1 MATLR
6 ELKGRIGSVASSE
19 KITGAMKM
27 ISSAKMHK
35 AEQSLKRLL
44 PFRTQIESIIGN
56 LLTSDAECSSPLLE
70 VRDVHKREA
79 VMKSP
84 STKERL
90 FVIYKVGIVVF
101 GSDDGLCGAYNV
113 NIFKQL
119 LARINDLRAEL
130 GLDLAVAIY
139 PVGGKMTKAVRKI
152 TGDGISVETMFGVD
166 SKTTGDGVREFTD
179 MLQGKF
185 LKGELDRIDLLYM
198 SFKSVSRQRPKAEQ
212 LIPVVESTFSQNGVV
227 ESVRPYIFEPDAN
240 TIFRSVLPMF
250 LMAVMQDVF
259 TENRASEQAARVM
272 AMQSANDNAKKLLDQ
287 LRLEYNKLRQQS
299 ITTELLDILGG
310 QVQS

>member
-44 PFRTQIESIIGN
+44 PFRNQIENIIGN
-56 LLTSDAECSSPLLE
+56 LLSADAQFSSPLLE
-70 VRDVHKREA
+70 KRE
-79 VMKSP
+79 VKNVS
-84 STKERL
+84 
-90 FVIYKVGIVVF
+90 IVVF

-113 NIFKQL
+113 NIFKVL
-119 LARINDLRAEL
+119 LGRLTDYRAKYGEE
-130 GLDLAVAIY
+130 VNVTVY
-139 PVGGKMTKAVRKI
+139 PVGAKMTKAVSRI
-152 TGDGISVETMFGVD
+152 TETHLSVKTLEGVD
-166 SKTTGDGVREFTD
+166 SKTSGNGVKVFLDALLESFYVGDTD
-179 MLQGKF
+179 KV
-185 LKGELDRIDLLYM
+185 DVLYM
-198 SFKSVSRQRPKAEQ
+198 NFQSVSRQRPVCEQ
-212 LIPVVESTFSQNGVV
+212 LVPVVQETFKDNGV
-227 ESVRPYIFEPDAN
+227 SVSFRPYLFEPDAN

-250 LMAVMQDVF
+250 LMAVLQEVF

-272 AMQSANDNAKKLLDQ
+272 AMQSANDNAKKLLEQ
-287 LRLEYNKLRQQS
+287 LRLEFNKLRQQS

-310 QVQS
+310 QIR

>member
-56 LLTSDAECSSPLLE
+56 LLTSDAECSSPLFE
-70 VRDVHKREA
+70 VRDVH
-79 VMKSP
+79 
-84 STKERL
+84 
-90 FVIYKVGIVVF
+90 KVGIVVF